1 MQVKIEIDPAAT
13 DPVVTIR
20 TATLKPALNQLV
32 TQLQSQTPTLTFFQ
46 GDTEYYLDLNEILFF
61 EVSDRRT
68 WAHTATGLYQVKW
81 RLKDLEARLPHH
93 FLRCAKSVILNL
105 HQIYSLTR
113 NLTGCEIHFAHTDK
127 RVFVSRHYYQALRDA
142 LAERMN

>member
-20 TATLKPALNQLV
+20 TATLTPALNQLV

-68 WAHTATGLYQVKW
+68 
-81 RLKDLEARLPHH
+81 
-93 FLRCAKSVILNL
+93 
-105 HQIYSLTR
+105 
-113 NLTGCEIHFAHTDK
+113 
-127 RVFVSRHYYQALRDA
+127 
-142 LAERMN
+142 